1 MTNKTVAIVSF
12 WLLVA
17 AIGVNYFLAVMVL
30 VRPTT
35 VPAAIAMLA
44 AIYTVLGLITWFSLL
59 VLLYSLA
66 SMLGVFGEKAK

>member
-1 MTNKTVAIVSF
+1 MTNKTVAMVSF
-12 WLLVA
+12 GLLVVA
-17 AIGVNYFLAVMVL
+17 VGINHFLAVMVL

-66 SMLGVFGEKAK
+66 SMLGVFGEKAT